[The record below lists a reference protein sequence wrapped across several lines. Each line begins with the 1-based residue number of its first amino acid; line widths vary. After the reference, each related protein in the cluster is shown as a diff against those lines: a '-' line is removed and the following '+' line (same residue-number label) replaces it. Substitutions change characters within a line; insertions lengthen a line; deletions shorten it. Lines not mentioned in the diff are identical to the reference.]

1 MRDNGPTIKELATE
15 LGISAATVSRALA
28 GNARISTETRERVQT
43 AARKAA
49 YVPNR
54 AARAL
59 VTGTGFGF
67 VGLVMS
73 DPGYGREHSIIGEF
87 VQGLGQEFSAHGID
101 LFLAFVPQDQS
112 EMQVISNIVS
122 SRRADGLV
130 LGRTTQD
137 DPRISYL
144 VEQRF
149 PFVAHGRT
157 EREAVPFDWIDTDGT
172 AAFGEGF
179 RMLYAL
185 GHRRFGLVSIEEP
198 MTFRQHRID
207 GVRAAMQGSDASVV
221 VTASP
226 RYDAQRRDAAIRAM
240 LAAPDRPTA
249 ILCLFDSL
257 ALSVLDIAA
266 DLGLS
271 VPGDLSV
278 LGFDNIAPAAH
289 ARPALSTFDADTM
302 ASARCLAKMLL
313 KRLENPGAAPTH
325 RLIQPK
331 LVLLHSHGPAPD

>member
-1 MRDNGPTIKELATE
+1 MGENGPTIKELATE

-28 GNARISTETRERVQT
+28 GNARISPATRERVQK

-73 DPGYGREHSIIGEF
+73 DPGYGREHSYIGEF
-87 VQGLGQEFSAHGID
+87 VQGLGQGFSAHGID
-101 LFLAFVPQDQS
+101 LFLAFVPQDQP
-112 EMQVISNIVS
+112 EMQVIRNIVS

-130 LGRTTQD
+130 LGRTTEN
-137 DPRISYL
+137 DPRIAYL
-144 VEQRF
+144 REQGF

-157 EREAVPFDWIDTDGT
+157 DSADASFDWIDTDGA
-172 AAFGEGF
+172 AAFAEGF

-185 GHRRFGLVSIEEP
+185 GHRRFGVVSIEEP

-207 GVRAAMQGSDASVV
+207 GVRQAMQGTDAKLVI
-221 VTASP
+221 TASP
-226 RYDAQRRDAAIRAM
+226 RYDAQRREAAIRAM
-240 LAAPDRPTA
+240 LQAPDRPTA

-266 DLGLS
+266 NLGLS

-289 ARPALSTFDADTM
+289 ARPALTTFDADTL
-302 ASARCLAKMLL
+302 ASAHCLAEVLIT
-313 KRLENPGAAPTH
+313 RLENPGAAPVH

-331 LVLLHSHGPAPD
+331 CVLRHSHGPAPD